1 MTEQPLR
8 GKERL
13 SLLDALRGFA
23 LLNMVL
29 YHILYDV
36 VYIFGHPIG
45 WYQSAAGYVWE
56 QFICWSFI
64 LLSGFCFS
72 LGSRPIKRGL
82 LVFGAGCV
90 ISLVTMF
97 VMPEQRVRFGILSL
111 IGCCMLLTRLCL
123 PLMKRILPEIGIL
136 FCFALFCFTKA
147 LPFGG
152 FGWGDTVLISLPDW
166 LYSAQWLYP
175 IGLPNSDFFSSDYFP
190 LFPWLFLYWTGWF
203 AFYMWRNVRN
213 CKVLKI
219 KIPVLDWLGRY
230 SLWIYIIHQPIVYGI
245 LWGIHAVGLL

>member
-97 VMPEQRVRFGILSL
+97 VMPEQRVRFG
-111 IGCCMLLTRLCL
+111 
-123 PLMKRILPEIGIL
+123 
-136 FCFALFCFTKA
+136 
-147 LPFGG
+147 
-152 FGWGDTVLISLPDW
+152 WGDTVLISLPDW

-203 AFYMWRNVRN
+203 AFHMWRNVRN